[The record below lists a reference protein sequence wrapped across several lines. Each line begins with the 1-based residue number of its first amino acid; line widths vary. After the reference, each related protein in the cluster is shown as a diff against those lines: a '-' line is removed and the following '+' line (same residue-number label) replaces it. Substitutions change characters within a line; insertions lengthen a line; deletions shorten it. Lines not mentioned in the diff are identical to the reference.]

1 MPERIGQFEQ
11 RKRDHLR
18 IALDS
23 RAQSSQGTGL
33 DAIEL
38 IHEALPDLNFED
50 ISTESSF
57 QGRALSAPYF
67 ISSMT
72 AGHENGRRVN
82 LELAR
87 FSARRRLLMG
97 VGSQRRELTDKTASE
112 EWTAIR
118 REAPGALLLGN
129 LGLAQIIHASTDDV
143 RRLVESLQALALFIH
158 LNPLQECL
166 QPEGTPHFKGG
177 LQAIEKLAKTMGVP
191 IIVKETGCGFS
202 AKTLKRLEASGV
214 HAVDLAGL
222 GGTHWGR
229 VEGLRVPAGDVR
241 EGAAKS
247 FADWGISTLESLANA
262 RDAEV
267 SYEIW
272 ASGGVRTGVDVAK
285 LIALG
290 AKKVGLAQPWLEAFA
305 SNGGGIGFSTSP
317 ADDVAATLD
326 RTADRLQFELKT
338 SMFCTGSGTL
348 EALSTQE
355 CWSWRNR

>member
-38 IHEALPDLNFED
+38 VHEALPDLDFED
-50 ISTESSF
+50 ISTASQF
-57 QGRALSAPYF
+57 QGQTLSAPYF

-72 AGHENGRRVN
+72 AGHENGRRIN

-87 FSARRRLLMG
+87 LSARRRLLMG
-97 VGSQRRELTDKTASE
+97 VGSQRRELSDREASA
-112 EWTAIR
+112 EWTLIR
-118 REAPGALLLGN
+118 KEAPGALLLGN
-129 LGLAQIIHASTDDV
+129 LGLAQVIHASVDDV
-143 RRLVESLQALALFIH
+143 RRLIESLEALALFVH

-166 QPEGTPHFKGG
+166 QPEGTPQFKGG
-177 LQAIEKLAKTMGVP
+177 LQAISKLTEALKVP
-191 IIVKETGCGFS
+191 VIVKETGCGFS
-202 AKTLKRLEASGV
+202 ARTLKRLEGAGV
-214 HAVDLAGL
+214 FAVDLAGL

-241 EGAAKS
+241 EKASKS

-262 RDAEV
+262 RDTAPA
-267 SYEIW
+267 YEIW

-305 SNGGGIGFSTSP
+305 SNGAIGLGASSSQ
-317 ADDVAATLD
+317 DDVATALD
-326 RTADRLQFELKT
+326 KTADRLQFELKT

-348 EALSTQE
+348 EQLSTQE